1 MSVKPWSR
9 LAHSSWGVN
18 PGFCNMQQIG
28 VFLLPLDRMLVHYRS
43 LPCSLLRLVFTRD
56 GVEVRVVIRSI
67 ERYDLVKIKPMES
80 EAELTELEAELTE
93 SEAEH

>member
-1 MSVKPWSR
+1 
-9 LAHSSWGVN
+9 
-18 PGFCNMQQIG
+18 MQQIG
-28 VFLLPLDRMLVHYRS
+28 VVLLPLDRMLVHFRS
-43 LPCSLLRLVFTRD
+43 LPCNLLRLVFTRD